1 MSSCSPSPPPH
12 GGNVHDAARRLG
24 LSPGDLL
31 DYSANINPLGPPPGL
46 WPALEQARGLLEHYP
61 DPECT
66 ALRQA
71 LAKHHGL
78 EPEQVLA
85 GNGSTELIYLTA
97 RALRPAK
104 ALVVAPAFSEYQ
116 HALASRGIAVEFTP
130 TREAAGF
137 TLDAPLD
144 PDGAGLVFLANPAS
158 PSGVGLDPERLLDL
172 AQPVLKAG
180 ARLVVDEAFVDFCPE
195 RSMVPLLPQAPG
207 LIILRSFTKF
217 YAMPGLRLGYVLA
230 APGLVSALAACQ
242 EPWSVG
248 ALAQAAGPACLAEAD
263 YARRSRELVAA
274 QREVLSAG
282 LAALGG
288 MKVFPSQANYLLIR
302 LDRPGWDAPRLRAA
316 LEPLGILVRD
326 AGNFHGLD
334 PRYVRLAVRGAE
346 QNQRLLQALAHVLE
360 AD

>member
-1 MSSCSPSPPPH
+1 MSSCSPDPPAH
-12 GGNVHDAARRLG
+12 GGNVHAAARRLG
-24 LSPGDLL
+24 LSPDDLL

-46 WPALEQARGLLEHYP
+46 WPALEQARSLLLHYP

-66 ALRQA
+66 KLRQA
-71 LAKHHGL
+71 LADHHGL
-78 EPEQVLA
+78 QPGQVLV

-116 HALASRGIAVEFTP
+116 HALAGRGIAVEFAQ

-144 PDGAGLVFLANPAS
+144 PCGAGLVFLANPAS
-158 PSGVGLDPERLLDL
+158 PSGTALDPERLLDL
-172 AQPVLKAG
+172 VQPVFKSG
-180 ARLVVDEAFVDFCPE
+180 ARLVVDEAFVDFCPD
-195 RSMVPLLPQAPG
+195 RSLVPLLHEAPG

-230 APGLVSALAACQ
+230 APRLVSALAACQ

-248 ALAQAAGPACLAEAD
+248 ALAQAAGPACLAED
-263 YARRSRELVAA
+263 GYARRSRELVDA
-274 QREVLSAG
+274 QRQVLTAG
-282 LAALGG
+282 LTALGG
-288 MKVFPSQANYLLIR
+288 MKVFPSQANYILIR
-302 LDRPGWDAPRLRAA
+302 LERPGWDAPRLRTA
-316 LEPLGILVRD
+316 LEPQGILVRD

-346 QNQRLLQALAHVLE
+346 QNQRLLEALAQVLE